1 MVFQKE
7 SNEKKYLLS
16 TLWKCCRQNLQNA
29 SATKSN
35 SSLRDYSR
43 KASQRSEDT
52 SLLYS
57 SQENESFQDG
67 SPFPATRTLQES
79 GLPTK
84 PPMKTIS
91 LNMSLEESP
100 YNQGDAYGEKN
111 QAEKDI
117 KKEEDLPEEEDD
129 TYSEDSNNDEDYE
142 ESLHPTRKKS
152 HHSLETKAHPND
164 RDNGSHTTKA
174 NQSTTDSM
182 TSPTSSEST
191 VSTLVRFSYLA
202 CSLQLPTNSMP
213 EALLRV
219 LR

>member
-1 MVFQKE
+1 
-7 SNEKKYLLS
+7 
-16 TLWKCCRQNLQNA
+16 
-29 SATKSN
+29 
-35 SSLRDYSR
+35 
-43 KASQRSEDT
+43 
-52 SLLYS
+52 
-57 SQENESFQDG
+57 
-67 SPFPATRTLQES
+67 
-79 GLPTK
+79 
-84 PPMKTIS
+84 MKTIS

-152 HHSLETKAHPND
+152 HHSLETKARPND

-174 NQSTTDSM
+174 TQSTTDSM

-202 CSLQLPTNSMP
+202 CSLQLPTKSMP